1 MGWHVCPSD
10 ASTGGFDFGAWLWP
24 TFCCF
29 FFYSIKRMNIYIYK
43 LVKPLLEALIL
54 RPVYDPHLVGFF
66 CSTCLKGCVYV
77 WNFIFIYKIS
87 CINVYIILSWWILS
101 LFSGVSCLV
110 LSLSRCSS
118 VTASKFAEE
127 LEECNDWWVKDIIF
141 KQLGD
146 TLIWRSSLCLF
157 IYGYW
162 RLLISMCPSSNVGYR
177 CELTVI
183 NCCSW

>member
-1 MGWHVCPSD
+1 MSAPLMPLLEALILGPGYDPHFVVFS
-10 ASTGGFDFGAWLWP
+10 STRSKEW
-24 TFCCF
+24 
-29 FFYSIKRMNIYIYK
+29 IYK
-43 LVKPLLEALIL
+43 YKLLKPLLEALIL

-162 RLLISMCPSSNVGYR
+162 RLLISMCPWSNVGYST
-177 CELTVI
+177 LVI
-183 NCCSW
+183 